1 MQLEKR
7 LKTMDRLEV
16 LALDNTRFV
25 IGEEL
30 TSKSFVIDCAKL
42 PDRFSINIKDNV
54 RANVLIINI
63 KDSNDIHFVL
73 DEYVSLHLAMLAVN
87 SVTEFKLTADLGK
100 YAEIDAYLADFIQN
114 KNKSQ
119 INVNLNG
126 EESACAW
133 HLASLANEKDE
144 KSFDVSVFH
153 NTKNTYC
160 KLDNYGVCLGESKL
174 TFSGICK
181 INEGCSGSKAH
192 QNAKIMVFDEACKGI
207 AKPILKIDENDI
219 EASHAAVVGKIN
231 DDHLFYLTSRGLS
244 ESQAKELITLGYL
257 NPILKGFDDQE
268 MKDKISS
275 LIEGRI

>member
-1 MQLEKR
+1 M
-7 LKTMDRLEV
+7 V
-16 LALDNTRFV
+16 ISHLDNNSFV
-25 IGEEL
+25 IEEKL
-30 TSKSFVIDCAKL
+30 TSKSFVIDCEKM
-42 PDRFSINIKDNV
+42 PEQFSIYLKDNV
-54 RANVLIINI
+54 RANILIVNI
-63 KDSNDIHFVL
+63 KSSNAIHFVL
-73 DEYVSLHLAMLAVN
+73 NDYASLHLSMLATGDV
-87 SVTEFKLTADLGK
+87 SDFKLVADLGK

-114 KNKSQ
+114 KNKSL
-119 INVNLNG
+119 ININLNG

-133 HLASLANEKDE
+133 HLASLATEKDE

-153 NTKNTYC
+153 NVKNTYC
-160 KLDNYGVCLGESKL
+160 RLDNYGVCLGESKL

-181 INEGCSGSKAH
+181 INEGSSGSKAH

-244 ESQAKELITLGYL
+244 ETQAKELITLGYL
-257 NPILKGFDDQE
+257 NPILKGFDDEE
-268 MKDKISS
+268 MKEKISG

>member
-1 MQLEKR
+1 MLLEKR
-7 LKTMDRLEV
+7 LKRMDRLEV
-16 LALDNTRFV
+16 LTLENNEFIIGDN
-25 IGEEL
+25 L
-30 TSKSFVIDCAKL
+30 TSKSFVIDCEKL
-42 PDRFSINIKDNV
+42 PEHISINIKDNV
-54 RANVLIINI
+54 RANILIMNI
-63 KDSNDIHFVL
+63 KYNDIRFVL
-73 DEYVSLHLAMLAVN
+73 GEYASLHLSMLAEHDVK
-87 SVTEFKLTADLGK
+87 EFKLTADLGK
-100 YAEIDAYLADFIQN
+100 YAEIDAYLADFIEN
-114 KNKSQ
+114 NNKSS

-133 HLASLANEKDE
+133 HLASLATGKDD

-160 KLDNYGVCLGESKL
+160 HLDNYGVCLGESKL

-181 INEGCSGSKAH
+181 INEGSSGSRAH

-257 NPILKGFDDQE
+257 KPILNGFNDQE